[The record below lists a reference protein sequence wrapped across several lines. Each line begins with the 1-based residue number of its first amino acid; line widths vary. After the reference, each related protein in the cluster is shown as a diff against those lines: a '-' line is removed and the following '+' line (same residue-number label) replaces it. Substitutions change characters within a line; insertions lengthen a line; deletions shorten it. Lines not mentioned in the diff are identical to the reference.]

1 MQGRVVEA
9 AGAAAAAVADVGDV
23 VDDDRRLATDRGD
36 QHSAAH
42 TEPAGGGTATLLAPD
57 DPARVLAGIGDHVA
71 SSTAVDA
78 AADATNDRA
87 VQYHRSERE
96 ARAVRAL

>member
-9 AGAAAAAVADVGDV
+9 AGAAAAAVADVRDV

-42 TEPAGGGTATLLAPD
+42 TKPVGGGTAALLAPD
-57 DPARVLAGIGDHVA
+57 DPARVLGGVGDHVA
-71 SSTAVDA
+71 SSTVDA
-78 AADATNDRA
+78 AVDTTDDRP
-87 VQYHRSERE
+87 VQHHRSERE